1 MKMFSDRAL
10 GHCGDMTRYVGGFGF
25 LTAVGVGF
33 VAWSATHLYMCFCA
47 PAGFWGFVQSLVVM
61 DSTFCQLLM
70 GLIHHTQSI
79 YGGLMLAFL
88 FSVVAVVGKGVSWMT
103 GKPQVA
109 APTVIE
115 GRVLRSATA
124 AQQAKGPIS

>member
-1 MKMFSDRAL
+1 
-10 GHCGDMTRYVGGFGF
+10 
-25 LTAVGVGF
+25 
-33 VAWSATHLYMCFCA
+33 
-47 PAGFWGFVQSLVVM
+47 
-61 DSTFCQLLM
+61 M

-88 FSVVAVVGKGVSWMT
+88 FSIVAVVGKGVSWMT
-103 GKPQVA
+103 GKPEVA

-124 AQQAKGPIS
+124 KAQPTSRQDSS